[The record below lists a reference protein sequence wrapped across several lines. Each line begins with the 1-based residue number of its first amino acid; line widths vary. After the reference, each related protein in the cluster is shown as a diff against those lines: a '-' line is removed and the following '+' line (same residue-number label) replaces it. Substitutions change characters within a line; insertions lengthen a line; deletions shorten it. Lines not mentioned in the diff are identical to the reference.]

1 MSLDGRTGL
10 KLEDIIQRLDNRSA
24 WRTTI
29 HSADYTLGP
38 RMAKG
43 KARQGKS
50 SELMRTPENREK
62 QMRNV
67 NCAHSTHCKRN
78 THRLYSLYIHR
89 GP

>member
-38 RMAKG
+38 RTAKG
-43 KARQGKS
+43 KARQV
-50 SELMRTPENREK
+50 ERINEN
-62 QMRNV
+62 
-67 NCAHSTHCKRN
+67 A
-78 THRLYSLYIHR
+78 
-89 GP
+89 